1 MHNVLREESAQST
14 VEYAIVTV
22 ALLSIVLA
30 IAGALARWHRWALGG
45 TGRAGSV
52 SWRRPIVGYR
62 CRDGC
67 QGTSLCIDIACE
79 DRAQSTVE
87 AAFLLPTFFDAYL
100 ARVAAGVPA
109 LYACGHGVRCRR
121 DRAAHDHDDGGGR
134 R

>member
-30 IAGALARWHRWALGG
+30 IAGLCALAPMDAWRHWSS
-45 TGRAGSV
+45 GSV

-67 QGTSLCIDIACE
+67 QGHRSVLISRVRTGHSLRSRPPFC
-79 DRAQSTVE
+79 
-87 AAFLLPTFFDAYL
+87 
-100 ARVAAGVPA
+100 
-109 LYACGHGVRCRR
+109 CRR
-121 DRAAHDHDDGGGR
+121 F
-134 R
+134 